1 MTAQSLLD
9 PAELLQA
16 VALRIPEPLRDNVV
30 VIGSIATA
38 WAFRDVM
45 DRRAVAT
52 KDIDLLLRP
61 SVDAVSTAETLGAQL
76 LAHRWSP
83 HYPDGVLPATAD
95 TPDHALPAL
104 RLRPPE
110 GDGQW
115 FVELLAE
122 PPAWQG
128 DRKYWRRFET
138 SSGTFGLPSFRYLG
152 VAINAAE
159 STEWGLRVA
168 RPACM
173 ALAHLLEHAE
183 PDTTPIASLPGG
195 PSRFVKDVGRAVSL
209 WWLARE
215 QSSVAATTWAQEWAV
230 VLQSLEPEVRLRYVD
245 AAQRGLA
252 SIEAYLPEAHA
263 IAVVGVLEASRTSF
277 DAYRRAFGT
286 LQELLAEL

>member
-1 MTAQSLLD
+1 MTAQLLLD

-61 SVDAVSTAETLGAQL
+61 SVDAVSTAETLGAKL

-138 SSGTFGLPSFRYLG
+138 SSGTFGLHGSR
-152 VAINAAE
+152 
-159 STEWGLRVA
+159 
-168 RPACM
+168 
-173 ALAHLLEHAE
+173 ALA
-183 PDTTPIASLPGG
+183 G
-195 PSRFVKDVGRAVSL
+195 
-209 WWLARE
+209 AR
-215 QSSVAATTWAQEWAV
+215 
-230 VLQSLEPEVRLRYVD
+230 
-245 AAQRGLA
+245 
-252 SIEAYLPEAHA
+252 
-263 IAVVGVLEASRTSF
+263 RT
-277 DAYRRAFGT
+277 
-286 LQELLAEL
+286 

>member
-1 MTAQSLLD
+1 MDLKDSVTISAAALKAQGTRVRVIAENVANSDSTAITPGGD
-9 PAELLQA
+9 PY
-16 VALRIPEPLRDNVV
+16 RRKTI
-30 VIGSIATA
+30 
-38 WAFRDVM
+38 AFRDVM

-61 SVDAVSTAETLGAQL
+61 SVDAVSTAETLGAKL

-138 SSGTFGLPSFRYLG
+138 SSGTFGLHGSR
-152 VAINAAE
+152 
-159 STEWGLRVA
+159 
-168 RPACM
+168 
-173 ALAHLLEHAE
+173 ALA
-183 PDTTPIASLPGG
+183 G
-195 PSRFVKDVGRAVSL
+195 
-209 WWLARE
+209 AR
-215 QSSVAATTWAQEWAV
+215 
-230 VLQSLEPEVRLRYVD
+230 
-245 AAQRGLA
+245 
-252 SIEAYLPEAHA
+252 
-263 IAVVGVLEASRTSF
+263 RT
-277 DAYRRAFGT
+277 
-286 LQELLAEL
+286 